1 MNIIKKDSLYMK
13 QDNSKRGNKIMELN
27 DAIKNRR
34 SIRKYKN
41 IDIPNNIIEDLIA
54 SARLAPSAKNR
65 QPWEFMIVK
74 GKTKNSVKAGRL
86 CYHLPE
92 RRWLLWNMCT

>member
-1 MNIIKKDSLYMK
+1 
-13 QDNSKRGNKIMELN
+13 MELIETIN
-27 DAIKNRR
+27 NRR

-41 IDIPNNIIEDLIA
+41 IDIPNKCIEDLIN

-74 GKTKNSVKAGRL
+74 NETKNEIADIML
-86 CYHLPE
+86 EQE
-92 RRWLLWNMCT
+92 RKSKSPLKNKVL